1 MQSSQG
7 SELIDYNDSDLYDQY
22 RVPIGIE
29 AICDL
34 LARQEQL
41 TGNTLSL
48 LSLCCGTG
56 TNEAQLLSSIK
67 TSISTLHCVDFST
80 TMLTGAKRRLS
91 EYSEHSEQLTLS
103 FDALDVLEDPWPGAA
118 DCILCCQAIHHFDH
132 GDKGFSNIFRFFE
145 KAAGYLSHGGRIM
158 LTFSTPLQM
167 QEAQWY
173 TAIRAEDPA
182 NDPALMYSEEFPP
195 MEIILAHLNQAGFAV
210 RALQPLEGPYAPP
223 EQFTDHKLLDDR
235 TFQDG
240 DSFFSIARDN
250 GLLKQY
256 LTDVHEMVD
265 RGLLDAHI
273 ARAEKRRK
281 QIGIAYLLSA
291 EKV

>member
-1 MQSSQG
+1 MQASTQG

-22 RVPIGIE
+22 RIPIGIE
-29 AICDL
+29 AISDL
-34 LARQEQL
+34 LLRQEQL
-41 TGNTLSL
+41 YGNTLSL

-56 TNEAQLLSSIK
+56 TNEAQLLTSIK
-67 TSISTLHCVDFST
+67 DSISSLHCVDFST
-80 TMLTGAKRRLS
+80 TMLSKAERRLS
-91 EYSEHSEQLTLS
+91 EHSLPLS
-103 FDALDVLEDPWPGAA
+103 FDTLDVLEDAWPGAA

-132 GDKGFSNIFRFFE
+132 GDREFSNILHFFE
-145 KAAGYLSHGGRIM
+145 KAAGYLSQGGRII

-167 QEAQWY
+167 LEAQWY
-173 TAIRAEDPA
+173 TAIRAEDTA

-195 MEIILAHLNQAGFAV
+195 MEFVLGHLDQAGFAV
-210 RALQPLEGPYAPP
+210 RALRPLEGPYAPAV
-223 EQFTDHKLLDDR
+223 QFTDHKLLDDR

-256 LTDVHEMVD
+256 LSNVHDMVD

-281 QIGIAYLLSA
+281 EVGIAYVLCA
-291 EKV
+291 ERV